1 MSGPTDAIRTIVSAV
16 PGGDALKFRLAV
28 WRLQRRRRR
37 AWERARVCVVS
48 FPKSGR
54 TWVNLMLGQL
64 AAVGPERTGDAD
76 LELDVP
82 GVLFTHDDSDKPIQ
96 PLVVDAGR
104 YAAKRVVFLVRDPRD
119 VVASYY
125 VHRSR
130 RDRTYGGS
138 VSEFVR
144 DAGYG
149 IRRIVDFMNAWW
161 RQRDRP
167 AAFMLVRY
175 EDMHLAPGPEL
186 ARLARFVGIEAG
198 ESRIAEAVRFG
209 AFDNMLEMER
219 QRRARDP
226 RLRPA
231 DVADRESYKVRR
243 GEVGSWRHDI
253 KLPEDQAFVEAVV
266 TERLDR
272 AFGYGTP

>member
-1 MSGPTDAIRTIVSAV
+1 MSGPADALRTIVSAV
-16 PGGDALKFRLAV
+16 PGGDALKLRLAV

-54 TWVNLMLGQL
+54 TWVNVMLGRL
-64 AAVGPERTGDAD
+64 ASVDAQAGEAE

-82 GVLFTHDDSDKPIQ
+82 NILFTHDDSDKPRQ
-96 PLVVDAGR
+96 LLAVDAGR
-104 YAAKRVVFLVRDPRD
+104 YAGKRVVLLVRDPRD

-125 VHRSR
+125 VHRYR
-130 RDRTYGGS
+130 RDRTYAGS
-138 VSEFVR
+138 VSEFLR
-144 DAGYG
+144 DSGYG

-161 RQRDRP
+161 SQRDRP

-186 ARLARFVGIEAG
+186 ARLARFVGIDAG
-198 ESRIAEAVRFG
+198 ESRIADAVRFG
-209 AFDNMLEMER
+209 AFDNMLAMER
-219 QRRARDP
+219 LRRARDP
-226 RLRPA
+226 RLRPS
-231 DVADRESYKVRR
+231 DVADRDSYKVRR
-243 GEVGSWRHDI
+243 GEIGSWRKDI
-253 KLPEDQAFVEAVV
+253 PLLEDQAFVDAVV

-272 AFGYGTP
+272 AFGYATP